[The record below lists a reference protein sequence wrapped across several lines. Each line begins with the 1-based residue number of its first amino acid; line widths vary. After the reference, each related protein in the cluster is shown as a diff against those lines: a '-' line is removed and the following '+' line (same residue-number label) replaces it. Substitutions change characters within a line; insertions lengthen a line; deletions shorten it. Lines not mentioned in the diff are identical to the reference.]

1 MSALAVSDVCL
12 RFGAVTALENLSFE
26 VGEDEL
32 FAVIGP
38 NGAGKTSLF
47 NVLSRIYRPTSGRVA
62 CFGRDLLTLRA
73 HDLASLGIARTFQN
87 LGLFPFLSVL
97 DNVMVGRAHLMRAG
111 WVTAGLGL
119 PGARHEERANREAAR
134 DALRFVGLAKY
145 ADRPVGMLPYGVRKC
160 VELARAVA
168 MQPRLLLLDEPVAGM
183 SRSERTEI
191 ADIVRAIHRER
202 GIAIVLVEHDM
213 GIVMA
218 LAQRVL
224 VLDFGRTIAL
234 GTPAEVQANPH
245 VVSAYL
251 GTVEATPA

>member
-1 MSALAVSDVCL
+1 MGALAVSDVCL
-12 RFGAVTALENLSFE
+12 RFGAVTALEHLSFD
-26 VGEDEL
+26 VADGEL

-47 NVLSRIYRPTSGRVA
+47 NVLSRIYRPTSGGVSA
-62 CFGRDLLTLRA
+62 FGRDLMALHA
-73 HDLASLGIARTFQN
+73 HDLAALGVARTFQN
-87 LGLFPFLSVL
+87 LGLFPFLSEL

-111 WVTAGLGL
+111 WVSAGLGL
-119 PGARHEERANREAAR
+119 PGARREERANREAAR
-134 DALRFVGLAKY
+134 EALRFVGLAKH
-145 ADRPVGMLPYGVRKC
+145 ADRPVGMLPYGVRKR
-160 VELARAVA
+160 VEMARAIA

-183 SRSERTEI
+183 SRGERAEI

-213 GIVMA
+213 GIVMT
-218 LAQRVL
+218 LAERVL

-234 GTPAEVQANPH
+234 GTPAEVQTNPQ

>member
-1 MSALAVSDVCL
+1 
-12 RFGAVTALENLSFE
+12 
-26 VGEDEL
+26 
-32 FAVIGP
+32 
-38 NGAGKTSLF
+38 
-47 NVLSRIYRPTSGRVA
+47 
-62 CFGRDLLTLRA
+62 
-73 HDLASLGIARTFQN
+73 
-87 LGLFPFLSVL
+87 
-97 DNVMVGRAHLMRAG
+97 MRAG

-119 PGARHEERANREAAR
+119 PGARREERANRDAAR
-134 DALRFVGLAKY
+134 DALRFVGLAKH
-145 ADRPVGMLPYGVRKC
+145 ADRPVGMLPYGVRKR
-160 VELARAVA
+160 VELARAIA

-183 SRSERTEI
+183 SRSERAEI

-202 GIAIVLVEHDM
+202 GAAIVLVEHDM
-213 GIVMA
+213 GIVMM